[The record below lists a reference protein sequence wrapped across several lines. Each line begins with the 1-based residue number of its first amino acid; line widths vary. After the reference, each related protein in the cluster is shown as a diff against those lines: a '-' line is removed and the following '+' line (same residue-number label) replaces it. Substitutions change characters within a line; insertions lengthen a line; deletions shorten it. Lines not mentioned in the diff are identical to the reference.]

1 MTKVLVN
8 RTIIYLLCSKYTKA
22 AHISLRCTNL
32 DLIMEETDKQDYITI
47 RSNYDLLSKAIDP
60 HGVVEQMAE
69 IDATR
74 ETKGRFQACKK
85 LLQALMNNGEE
96 NVFQTFLQIL
106 ESKRNLS

>member
-1 MTKVLVN
+1 
-8 RTIIYLLCSKYTKA
+8 
-22 AHISLRCTNL
+22 
-32 DLIMEETDKQDYITI
+32 MEETDRHGYEAI

-60 HGVVEQMAE
+60 HGVIDLCFKKQIVSQEQMAE

-96 NVFQTFLQIL
+96 NVFQTFLEVL
-106 ESKRNLS
+106 ESTKHLSYLVNRLQGKFTCM